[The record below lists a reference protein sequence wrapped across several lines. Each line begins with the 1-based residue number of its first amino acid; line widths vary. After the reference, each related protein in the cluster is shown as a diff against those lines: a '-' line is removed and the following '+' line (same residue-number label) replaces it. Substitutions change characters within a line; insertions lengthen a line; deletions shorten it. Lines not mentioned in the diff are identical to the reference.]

1 MYKVFINERAL
12 SLTSEPTDAVR
23 HLSYESRASLE
34 VALDQVEN
42 GLVDHLQVVG
52 HDIDKM
58 WEEFQELFKNIYAAG
73 GLVQNPLKEILFI
86 YRMGRWD
93 LPKGK
98 VEPGEKLNITALR
111 EVEEETGLRS
121 VTLGSPIATTYHTYA
136 ERGVQRV
143 LKHTHWFS
151 MEYSGV
157 EQPQPQIEEGITDVA
172 FKSMD
177 EIRQEVLPRTFKNI
191 ALILS
196 LDSRIKL

>member
-42 GLVDHLQVVG
+42 GLADHIQVVG